1 MTEMIPDG
9 WIELTLKK
17 YPWDDLAEDAPK
29 PYKLRILFM
38 DMKKW
43 SEREHGLWIWH
54 PTCCSQEVM
63 MIPWHNIICLE
74 VKQNSPEYVAWMKR
88 HNMEPSP
95 TDTTWLGVE
104 RG

>member
-17 YPWDDLAEDAPK
+17 YPWDDLAEDA
-29 PYKLRILFM
+29 
-38 DMKKW
+38 
-43 SEREHGLWIWH
+43 